1 MRFYDRESELN
12 ALYKVPQE
20 ILIRPAGAD
29 DIEAIARVHIQSWHE
44 TYPGI
49 MPQQRLDSLSMERS
63 TKHWQA
69 NISGAFT
76 VLVAELDGRIVGF
89 LSGGD
94 NSEYQACETGLGNA
108 CDCELGAL
116 YLLQEFHG
124 RGIGKALFNRFVELM
139 QQDSRRTM
147 IVWVAE
153 KNRSTGFYT
162 AMGGE
167 LVDRKILT
175 VCEVPVPVLGY
186 KYVIEV

>member
-1 MRFYDRESELN
+1 MQTQCTLRMAEM
-12 ALYKVPQE
+12 
-20 ILIRPAGAD
+20 AD
-29 DIEAIARVHIQSWHE
+29 SEAIASVNIQSWKD

-49 MPQQRLDSLSMERS
+49 MPQKRLDGLNMERC

-69 NISGAFT
+69 NIRGAFT
-76 VLVAELDGRIVGF
+76 VLVAELEGRIVGF

-94 NSEYQACETGLGNA
+94 NIEYQACETGLGNA

-116 YLLQEFHG
+116 YLLQEFQG
-124 RGIGKALFNRFVELM
+124 RGIGKALFQRFVELM
-139 QQDSRRTM
+139 KQDSRRTM

-153 KNRSTGFYT
+153 KNRSTGFYA

-186 KYVIEV
+186 RYVIKN